1 MTRATPRQAI
11 LQKLN
16 EQIAMGRSLL
26 GAGCSAGI
34 IAKCAE
40 IGGAD
45 ILIAYS
51 TGRTRMMGLPTTMI
65 SGPASNH
72 TTLGMADELFN
83 VVKDTPIIAGVEAND
98 FEFLD
103 LDASLDR
110 FINKG
115 FSGVINFPTLG
126 LAENLVK
133 GGLAARKYTEFM
145 ARGYREEHWGWA
157 REVEMIRR
165 MRSRDVFTMTYV
177 LSEADSAEM
186 ARAGA
191 DVVCAHVGGTSGGLT
206 GFSVRG
212 ELEALLSNAQRI
224 MDAARTVNPSII
236 CMIHG
241 GPFQDPA
248 STAIIYE
255 RTNASGFV
263 AASAIERIP
272 IEMAVTGVCEGYK
285 RLKIGGQS

>member
-1 MTRATPRQAI
+1 MTQRFERKEI
-11 LQKLN
+11 LQRLN
-16 EQIAMGRSLL
+16 AQIAQGQSIL

-45 ILIAYS
+45 LLIAYS
-51 TGRTRMMGLPTTMI
+51 TGRTRMMGLPTTMV

-83 VVKDTPIIAGVEAND
+83 VVKHTPIIAGVEAND
-98 FEFLD
+98 FECLD
-103 LDASLDR
+103 LDASLER
-110 FINKG
+110 FIKKG
-115 FSGVINFPTLG
+115 FSGIINFPTLG

-133 GGLAARKYTEFM
+133 GGLVARKYTESM
-145 ARGYREEHWGWA
+145 AAGYREEYWGWA

-165 MRSRDVFTMTYV
+165 LSARGVFTMTYV

-212 ELEALLSNAQRI
+212 EIDSLLANAQR
-224 MDAARTVNPSII
+224 MLDAARAINPTII
-236 CMIHG
+236 CLIHG
-241 GPFQDPA
+241 GPFQDPS
-248 STAIIYE
+248 STAVIYE
-255 RTNASGFV
+255 RTTATGFV

-272 IEMAVTGVCEGYK
+272 VEMAVTEVCEGYK
-285 RLKIGGQS
+285 RLKLHAR